1 MSPSYFGNVACHV
14 KRDALQPGPID
25 YTSALIFI
33 DNRDIDVSVP
43 TITIPASLYMTM
55 YCADRSCDEGELAE
69 TRCLHTLLDHIAETG
84 YEITGDYVGEVV
96 LDSELFSFSG
106 RDELIKLQVPVRKRA

>member
-1 MSPSYFGNVACHV
+1 MACSSP
-14 KRDALQPGPID
+14 I
-25 YTSALIFI
+25 
-33 DNRDIDVSVP
+33 VS
-43 TITIPASLYMTM
+43 TTTGAAAGWR
-55 YCADRSCDEGELAE
+55 ADRSCDEGELAE